1 MNIPA
6 EYVEIMGSL
15 SKDSTMTAADVY
27 NAAHRIIGTSEL
39 AIKNTQVN
47 QTIVAEGGRDFSW
60 VWMIVFIIL
69 LWPAAIIYYFTR
81 NKNSISLTISPKT
94 DGSNGCTVNIQA
106 IGKKAEPVFLNLSAA
121 IH

>member
-15 SKDSTMTAADVY
+15 SKESTMAAPDVY
-27 NAAHRIIGTSEL
+27 NTAHRIIGTSEL
-39 AIKNTQVN
+39 AIKNTQAN

-81 NKNSISLTISPKT
+81 NKNTISLTISPKT

-106 IGKKAEPVFLNLSAA
+106 IGKKAEPIFFNLSAA

>member
-1 MNIPA
+1 
-6 EYVEIMGSL
+6 MGSL
-15 SKDSTMTAADVY
+15 NRDSSMGASDVY
-27 NAAHRIIGTSEL
+27 NTAHRTIGTSEL

-81 NKNSISLTISPKT
+81 NKNSISVTIAPKS
-94 DGSNGCTVNIQA
+94 DGNGCTVNIQA
-106 IGKKAEPVFLNLSAA
+106 IGKKAEPVFQNLSAA
-121 IH
+121 IN

>member
-1 MNIPA
+1 
-6 EYVEIMGSL
+6 MGSL
-15 SKDSTMTAADVY
+15 NRDSSMGASDVY
-27 NAAHRIIGTSEL
+27 NAAHKTIGASEL

-81 NKNSISLTISPKT
+81 KKNSISVTIAPKS
-94 DGSNGCTVNIQA
+94 DGKGCTVNIQA
-106 IGKKAEPVFLNLSAA
+106 IGKKAEPVFQNLSAA
-121 IH
+121 IN